1 MKAKKKVASIV
12 KPAATKAATTPR
24 RAPAKA
30 KRVVKAA
37 PRPPSQVAKPV
48 KATKPAAKRKAAPR
62 KTARAKVT
70 VKLPAILLEGDV
82 PSAPL
87 VSGPGEKYALGPT
100 PPVQT
105 FPAGTATLPE
115 SYGTRKLFL
124 TARDPHWL
132 YANWDLTREQQSR
145 YNRQS
150 VDGHLILRVYF
161 TPPGGGLAVEI
172 HVHPES
178 RHWFA
183 HVEHAATKY
192 TAELGYYG
200 RARQWTSIAKSG
212 ATLTPP
218 ETISEEGAVAFATI
232 PVDVPFAVL
241 LDMVKEAAVE
251 HQPLA
256 HAIEE
261 LRSQGH
267 ADLPKLEPPPPA
279 PAVSPRVSKARTAAP
294 RAATPPPAWTSAQEQ
309 ALAEIV
315 SFDEV
320 RRVWVGSL
328 EITELIRRQLE
339 HGSAVSSIAAAQFGQ
354 PGLGAPGGAI
364 TSVSSPF
371 GGEQPAVKGFWFNIN
386 AELII
391 YGATER
397 DAAVT
402 IGGRRIKL
410 RPDGSF
416 SYRFALPDGRYDL
429 PVVAVS
435 ADGTDGRAAELKFT
449 RATEIRGEVG
459 THPQDPNLKPPTPDH
474 V

>member
-1 MKAKKKVASIV
+1 MLMKAKKKVARTV
-12 KPAATKAATTPR
+12 KPTVRKTATAKINR
-24 RAPAKA
+24 RAPAKR
-30 KRVVKAA
+30 KRVPKRASSAA
-37 PRPPSQVAKPV
+37 PAKPNP
-48 KATKPAAKRKAAPR
+48 KAVVRTVSPA
-62 KTARAKVT
+62 KTPL
-70 VKLPAILLEGDV
+70 KLPAILFEGD
-82 PSAPL
+82 APAAHQ
-87 VSGPGEKYALGPT
+87 VGGPGEKFALGPT
-100 PPVQT
+100 PPAQT
-105 FPAGTATLPE
+105 FASDTAVLPE
-115 SYGTRKLFL
+115 SYGTKKLFL

-132 YANWDLTREQQSR
+132 YAHWDLSREQLSR
-145 YNRQS
+145 YNQQS
-150 VDGHLILRVYF
+150 ADGHLILRIF
-161 TPPGGGLAVEI
+161 MAPPGGGLAVEI

-183 HVEHAATKY
+183 HVERAATKY
-192 TAELGYYG
+192 TAEIGLYSKS
-200 RARQWTSIAKSG
+200 RKWTSIAKSG

-218 ETISEEGAVAFATI
+218 ETISDESAVEFATI

-241 LDMVKEAAVE
+241 LELVKEAAAH

-256 HAIEE
+256 RAIEE
-261 LRSQGH
+261 LRAQGH
-267 ADLPKLEPPPPA
+267 PELPKL
-279 PAVSPRVSKARTAAP
+279 TAAP
-294 RAATPPPAWTSAQEQ
+294 RMAATPVWSPAQER

-315 SFDEV
+315 SLDEV
-320 RRVWVGSL
+320 RRVWIGSM

-339 HGSAVSSIAAAQFGQ
+339 HGVSSITAAELGR
-354 PGLGAPGGAI
+354 PGAPGAAV

-371 GGEQPAVKGFWFNIN
+371 GGAQPAAKGFWFNIN

-402 IGGRRIKL
+402 IGGRTIKL

-416 SYRFALPDGRYDL
+416 SYRFALPDGKYDL

-435 ADGTDGRAAELKFT
+435 ADGTDGRAAELKFS

-459 THPQDPNLKPPTPDH
+459 THPQDPTLKLPTPDN